1 MKRGTVYRAPSIYRL
16 PTNECIGCLSERQNC
31 GSIEGTMYLTK
42 GVCRMRTFGKLAT
55 GIAAVALLS
64 VVNVGCATQHG
75 EMKDTWTDASNRSSQ
90 SASRAEDAAKRSE
103 AAAARVEAASKKC
116 EDAAARI
123 EAMTT
128 KGMRK

>member
-1 MKRGTVYRAPSIYRL
+1 
-16 PTNECIGCLSERQNC
+16 
-31 GSIEGTMYLTK
+31 
-42 GVCRMRTFGKLAT
+42 MRTFGKLAT
-55 GIAAVALLS
+55 SMTAVALLA
-64 VVNVGCATQHG
+64 VVNVGCATQH

-90 SASRAEDAAKRSE
+90 SATRAEDAAKRAE

>member
-1 MKRGTVYRAPSIYRL
+1 MG
-16 PTNECIGCLSERQNC
+16 
-31 GSIEGTMYLTK
+31 
-42 GVCRMRTFGKLAT
+42 TFGKLAT
-55 GIAAVALLS
+55 GMTAVALFAVS
-64 VVNVGCATQHG
+64 NIGCATQR
-75 EMKDTWTDASNRSSQ
+75 EVKDTWTDAANRSSQ

-103 AAAARVEAASKKC
+103 AAAARVEVASKKC

>member
-1 MKRGTVYRAPSIYRL
+1 
-16 PTNECIGCLSERQNC
+16 
-31 GSIEGTMYLTK
+31 
-42 GVCRMRTFGKLAT
+42 MRTFVKFAT
-55 GIAAVALLS
+55 SVAAVAVLS
-64 VVNVGCATQHG
+64 IINVGCSTQR
-75 EMKDTWTDASNRSSQ
+75 EVKDTWTEAANRSSQ
-90 SASRAEDAAKRSE
+90 SASRAEDAAKRAE

>member
-1 MKRGTVYRAPSIYRL
+1 
-16 PTNECIGCLSERQNC
+16 
-31 GSIEGTMYLTK
+31 
-42 GVCRMRTFGKLAT
+42 MRTFGTLAT
-55 GIAAVALLS
+55 SLAGVALLS
-64 VVNVGCATQHG
+64 VINVGCATQR
-75 EMKDTWTDASNRSSQ
+75 EVKDTWTEASNRSSQ
-90 SASRAEDAAKRSE
+90 SATRAEDAAKRAE

>member
-1 MKRGTVYRAPSIYRL
+1 
-16 PTNECIGCLSERQNC
+16 
-31 GSIEGTMYLTK
+31 
-42 GVCRMRTFGKLAT
+42 MRTFGKWT
-55 GIAAVALLS
+55 TSIAAVVALAVMS
-64 VVNVGCATQHG
+64 VGCATQH
-75 EMKDTWTDASNRSSQ
+75 EVKDTWTDASTRSSQ

>member
-1 MKRGTVYRAPSIYRL
+1 
-16 PTNECIGCLSERQNC
+16 
-31 GSIEGTMYLTK
+31 
-42 GVCRMRTFGKLAT
+42 MRTFGKLAT
-55 GIAAVALLS
+55 GIAGVALLA
-64 VVNVGCATQHG
+64 VINVGCATQR
-75 EMKDTWTDASNRSSQ
+75 EVKDTWTEASNRSSQ
-90 SASRAEDAAKRSE
+90 SATRAEDAAKRAE

>member
-1 MKRGTVYRAPSIYRL
+1 MNI
-16 PTNECIGCLSERQNC
+16 
-31 GSIEGTMYLTK
+31 
-42 GVCRMRTFGKLAT
+42 
-55 GIAAVALLS
+55 AVAAALS
-64 VVNVGCATQHG
+64 VMTVGCSTQH

-90 SASRAEDAAKRSE
+90 SASRAEDAAKRAE
-103 AAAARVEAASKKC
+103 AAAARVESASKKC

>member
-1 MKRGTVYRAPSIYRL
+1 M
-16 PTNECIGCLSERQNC
+16 N
-31 GSIEGTMYLTK
+31 
-42 GVCRMRTFGKLAT
+42 
-55 GIAAVALLS
+55 IAIAVALS
-64 VVNVGCATQHG
+64 VMSVGCSTRQ
-75 EMKDTWTDASNRSSQ
+75 EVRDTWTEAANRSSQ
-90 SASRAEDAAKRSE
+90 SASTAESAAKRAE

>member
-1 MKRGTVYRAPSIYRL
+1 
-16 PTNECIGCLSERQNC
+16 
-31 GSIEGTMYLTK
+31 
-42 GVCRMRTFGKLAT
+42 MRIFGKWT
-55 GIAAVALLS
+55 VSIAAMIALGVFS
-64 VVNVGCATQHG
+64 VGCSTQR
-75 EMKDTWTDASNRSSQ
+75 EVKDTWTDAANRSSQ
-90 SASRAEDAAKRSE
+90 SASAAESAAKRAE

>member
-1 MKRGTVYRAPSIYRL
+1 
-16 PTNECIGCLSERQNC
+16 
-31 GSIEGTMYLTK
+31 
-42 GVCRMRTFGKLAT
+42 MRTFGKLAT
-55 GIAAVALLS
+55 SITAVALFA
-64 VVNVGCATQHG
+64 VINTGCATQR
-75 EMKDTWTDASNRSSQ
+75 EVKDTWTEASTRSSQ
-90 SASRAEDAAKRSE
+90 SASRAEDAAKRAE

>member
-1 MKRGTVYRAPSIYRL
+1 M
-16 PTNECIGCLSERQNC
+16 N
-31 GSIEGTMYLTK
+31 
-42 GVCRMRTFGKLAT
+42 
-55 GIAAVALLS
+55 IAAVVALS
-64 VVNVGCATQHG
+64 MMSVGCATQR
-75 EMKDTWTDASNRSSQ
+75 EVRDTWTEASNRSSQ
-90 SASRAEDAAKRSE
+90 SASRAEEAAKRAE